1 MKRATSSWWN
11 SEGREDDVNGTQGMA
26 RPNGWKKGF
35 TGLLAATLL
44 LTTTGSAD
52 GQQGVA
58 SSCPDGATPRGE
70 IGIASFECS
79 NCALFTSRDDG
90 RRSWSFSAEPIVRTV
105 EPDSPADGKIED
117 GDRLV
122 AIDGHLITTGEGG
135 DRLANLSPGETV
147 SIVVRSGSGE
157 RTVAVVPRSECPRS
171 GGAAIAPS
179 IAAFPS
185 PQRVPYVPR
194 PDRMPAPAVAPTP
207 AKGVSVGAVPRPT
220 LDLLPTGWFGFG
232 IQCTECRWSV
242 DDEDGTSEW
251 EFSTPPEISAIQAG
265 SPAEAAGLQR
275 GDVLLEIDGELLDT
289 EEGGRRFGSVKP
301 GQNVRWTYRRD
312 GETRT
317 TTATA
322 AERQAPTA
330 PLPPSRPAA
339 GYVGATGLGYT
350 AADLSALRY
359 SGLVGETSVEVRGA
373 GSVVVNIVD
382 PGREI
387 EIVTADSRTRI
398 RLDEPE

>member
-1 MKRATSSWWN
+1 M
-11 SEGREDDVNGTQGMA
+11 NGTQGMT
-26 RPNGWKKGF
+26 RPRSWRYGILS
-35 TGLLAATLL
+35 LLAVAMLL
-44 LTTTGSAD
+44 IATGSAD
-52 GQQGVA
+52 AQQGVA

-79 NCALFTSRDDG
+79 NCAIFTSRDDE
-90 RRSWSFSAEPIVRTV
+90 RRSWSFSSEPTVRTV
-105 EPDSPADGKIED
+105 EPGSPADGKIED

-135 DRLANLSPGETV
+135 DRLANLVPGETV
-147 SIVVRSGSGE
+147 SIVVRRGSRE
-157 RTVAVVPRSECPRS
+157 KTVTVVPRSECPRS
-171 GGAAIAPS
+171 GGAAAAPV
-179 IAAFPS
+179 IAASPS

-194 PDRMPAPAVAPTP
+194 PDRMPAPAVPPTP
-207 AKGVSVGAVPRPT
+207 ATGVSVGAVPRPT
-220 LDLLPTGWFGFG
+220 LALLPSGWFGFG

-251 EFSTPPEISAIQAG
+251 EFSTHPEISSIQAG
-265 SPAEAAGLQR
+265 SPAAAAGLQR
-275 GDVLLEIDGELLDT
+275 GDVLLEIDGESLVT

-301 GQNVRWTYRRD
+301 GQNVRWTYSRD

-330 PLPPSRPAA
+330 PLAPARPAA
-339 GYVGATGLGYT
+339 GYVGLRSLDYSAP
-350 AADLSALRY
+350 DLSALRY

-373 GSVVVNIVD
+373 GSVVVNIID

-398 RLDEPE
+398 RLDDPE

>member
-1 MKRATSSWWN
+1 M
-11 SEGREDDVNGTQGMA
+11 NGTRRIAGRNRWTSGVA
-26 RPNGWKKGF
+26 S
-35 TGLLAATLL
+35 LLAAVML
-44 LTTTGSAD
+44 LTLTGDANA
-52 GQQGVA
+52 QQGVA

-79 NCALFTSRDDG
+79 NCAMYTARDDG
-90 RRSWSFSAEPIVRTV
+90 RRSWNFSAEPTVRTV
-105 EPDSPADGKIED
+105 EPGSPADGKIED

-135 DRLANLSPGETV
+135 DRLANLTPGETV
-147 SIVVRSGSGE
+147 SIVVRRGSRE
-157 RTVAVVPRSECPRS
+157 QTVEVVPRSECPGS
-171 GGAAIAPS
+171 GGAAAAPV
-179 IAAFPS
+179 IAATPS

-194 PDRMPAPAVAPTP
+194 PDRMPAPAVPATP
-207 AKGVSVGAVPRPT
+207 ATGVSVGAVPRPT
-220 LDLLPTGWFGFG
+220 LALLPSGWFGFG
-232 IQCTECRWSV
+232 IQCTECRWSI
-242 DDEDGTSEW
+242 DDEHGTTEW
-251 EFSTPPEISAIQAG
+251 EFSTPPEISSIQAG
-265 SPAEAAGLQR
+265 SPAAAAGLRR
-275 GDVLLEIDGELLDT
+275 GDILLEIDGELLVS

-301 GQNVRWTYRRD
+301 GQNVRWTYSRD

-330 PLPPSRPAA
+330 PLPPTRPAA
-339 GYVGATGLGYT
+339 GYVGVRSLGYT
-350 AADLSALRY
+350 ASDLTALRY

-373 GSVVVNIVD
+373 GSVVVNIID

-398 RLDEPE
+398 QLDDPDQD

>member
-1 MKRATSSWWN
+1 M
-11 SEGREDDVNGTQGMA
+11 NGTQGMA

-275 GDVLLEIDGELLDT
+275 GDVLLEIDGELLVT

>member
-1 MKRATSSWWN
+1 M
-11 SEGREDDVNGTQGMA
+11 NGTQRMA
-26 RPNGWKKGF
+26 RPNGWRKGF
-35 TGLLAATLL
+35 TSLLAAALL
-44 LTTTGSAD
+44 LTLTGYAD

-58 SSCPDGATPRGE
+58 SSCPDGAIPRGE

-79 NCALFTSRDDG
+79 NCAMFTSRDDG

-105 EPDSPADGKIED
+105 EPGSPADGKIED

-135 DRLANLSPGETV
+135 DRLANLVPGETV
-147 SIVVRSGSGE
+147 SIVVRRGSRE
-157 RTVAVVPRSECPRS
+157 QTVAVVPRSECPRS
-171 GGAAIAPS
+171 GGAAAAPA
-179 IAAFPS
+179 IAASPS
-185 PQRVPYVPR
+185 PPGTKYVPR
-194 PDRMPAPAVAPTP
+194 PDRMPAPAVPPTP
-207 AKGVSVGAVPRPT
+207 ATGVSVGAVPRPT
-220 LDLLPTGWFGFG
+220 LDLLPSGWFGFG

-251 EFSTPPEISAIQAG
+251 EFSTPPEVSSIQAG
-265 SPAEAAGLQR
+265 SPAAAAGLQR
-275 GDVLLEIDGELLDT
+275 GDVLLEIDGESLVT

-301 GQNVRWTYRRD
+301 GQDVRWTYARD

-330 PLPPSRPAA
+330 PLPPTRPPA
-339 GYVGATGLGYT
+339 GYVGATGVGYT

-359 SGLVGETSVEVRGA
+359 SGLVGATSVEVRGA
-373 GSVVVNIVD
+373 GSVVVNIID

>member
-1 MKRATSSWWN
+1 M
-11 SEGREDDVNGTQGMA
+11 NGTQGMT
-26 RPNGWKKGF
+26 RPSGWRLGVAS
-35 TGLLAATLL
+35 LLAVAML
-44 LTTTGSAD
+44 LTMSGSAD

-58 SSCPDGATPRGE
+58 SACPDGATPRGE
-70 IGIASFECS
+70 IGISSFECS
-79 NCALFTSRDDG
+79 NCAMFTMRDDG
-90 RRSWSFSAEPIVRTV
+90 RRSWSFSAEPTVRTV
-105 EPDSPADGKIED
+105 EPGSPADGKIED

-135 DRLANLSPGETV
+135 DRLANLTPGETV
-147 SIVVRSGSGE
+147 SIVVRRGSRE

-171 GGAAIAPS
+171 GGAATAPV
-179 IAAFPS
+179 IAATPS

-194 PDRMPAPAVAPTP
+194 PDRMPAPAVAAAP
-207 AKGVSVGAVPRPT
+207 ATGVSVGAVPRPT
-220 LDLLPTGWFGFG
+220 LALLPSGWFGFG

-251 EFSTPPEISAIQAG
+251 EFSSPPEVSSIQAG
-265 SPAEAAGLQR
+265 SPAAAAGLRR
-275 GDVLLEIDGELLDT
+275 GDVLLEIDGESLVS

-301 GQNVRWTYRRD
+301 GQNVRWTYSRG

-322 AERQAPTA
+322 AERPGPLA
-330 PLPPSRPAA
+330 PLPPTAIA
-339 GYVGATGLGYT
+339 TGYVGARSPGYT
-350 AADLSALRY
+350 ASDLSALRY

-373 GSVVVNIVD
+373 GSVIVNIID

-398 RLDEPE
+398 RLDDLDQD

>member
-1 MKRATSSWWN
+1 M
-11 SEGREDDVNGTQGMA
+11 NGTRRIAGRNRWTSRVA
-26 RPNGWKKGF
+26 S
-35 TGLLAATLL
+35 LLAAVML
-44 LTTTGSAD
+44 LTLTGDANA
-52 GQQGVA
+52 QQGVA

-79 NCALFTSRDDG
+79 NCAMFTARDDG
-90 RRSWSFSAEPIVRTV
+90 RRSWNFSAEPTVRTV
-105 EPDSPADGKIED
+105 EPGSPADGKIED

-135 DRLANLSPGETV
+135 DRLANLTPGETV
-147 SIVVRSGSGE
+147 SIVVRRGSRE

-171 GGAAIAPS
+171 GGAATAPV
-179 IAAFPS
+179 IAATPS

-194 PDRMPAPAVAPTP
+194 PDRMPAPAVTATP
-207 AKGVSVGAVPRPT
+207 ATGVSVGAVPRPT
-220 LDLLPTGWFGFG
+220 LALLPSGWFGFG

-251 EFSTPPEISAIQAG
+251 EFSTPPEISSIQAG
-265 SPAEAAGLQR
+265 SPAAAAGLRR
-275 GDVLLEIDGELLDT
+275 GDILLEIDGELLVS

-301 GQNVRWTYRRD
+301 GQNVRWTYSRD

-330 PLPPSRPAA
+330 PLPPTRPAA
-339 GYVGATGLGYT
+339 GYVGVRSLGYT
-350 AADLSALRY
+350 ASDLTALRY

-373 GSVVVNIVD
+373 GSVVVNIID

-398 RLDEPE
+398 RLDDPDQD

>member
-1 MKRATSSWWN
+1 M
-11 SEGREDDVNGTQGMA
+11 NGTQGMA

>member
-1 MKRATSSWWN
+1 
-11 SEGREDDVNGTQGMA
+11 VNGTQGTT
-26 RPNGWKKGF
+26 RPSGLRIGVAS
-35 TGLLAATLL
+35 LLAVAML
-44 LTTTGSAD
+44 LTVSSSAD

-58 SSCPDGATPRGE
+58 STCPDGARPHGA
-70 IGIASFECS
+70 IGISSFECS
-79 NCALFTSRDDG
+79 NCTMFTMRDDG
-90 RRSWSFSAEPIVRTV
+90 RRSWNFSAEPIVRTV
-105 EPDSPADGKIED
+105 EPGSPADGKIED

-122 AIDGHLITTGEGG
+122 AIDGHLITTAEGG
-135 DRLANLSPGETV
+135 DRLANLTPGETV
-147 SIVVRSGSGE
+147 SIVVRSGSRE
-157 RTVAVVPRSECPRS
+157 RTVKVVPRSECPRS
-171 GGAAIAPS
+171 GGAAIAPA
-179 IAAFPS
+179 IAASPS

-194 PDRMPAPAVAPTP
+194 PDRMPAPAIAPTP
-207 AKGVSVGAVPRPT
+207 ATGVSVGAVPRPT
-220 LDLLPTGWFGFG
+220 LALLPSGWFGFG

-251 EFSTPPEISAIQAG
+251 EFSTPPEISSIQAG
-265 SPAEAAGLQR
+265 SPAAAAGLQR
-275 GDVLLEIDGELLDT
+275 GDVLLEIDGESLVT

-322 AERQAPTA
+322 AERQGPTA
-330 PLPPSRPAA
+330 PLLPTAPAA
-339 GYVGATGLGYT
+339 GYVGLRSLGYT
-350 AADLSALRY
+350 GADRSALRY

-373 GSVVVNIVD
+373 GSVIVNIID

-398 RLDEPE
+398 RLDDPE

>member
-1 MKRATSSWWN
+1 M
-11 SEGREDDVNGTQGMA
+11 NGTRRIAGRNRWTSRVA
-26 RPNGWKKGF
+26 S
-35 TGLLAATLL
+35 LLAAVML
-44 LTTTGSAD
+44 LTLTGNANA
-52 GQQGVA
+52 QQGVA

-79 NCALFTSRDDG
+79 NCAMFTARDDG
-90 RRSWSFSAEPIVRTV
+90 RRSWNFNAEPTVRTV
-105 EPDSPADGKIED
+105 EPGSPADGKIED

-135 DRLANLSPGETV
+135 DRLANLTPGETV
-147 SIVVRSGSGE
+147 SIVVRRGSRE

-171 GGAAIAPS
+171 GGAATAPV
-179 IAAFPS
+179 IAATPS

-194 PDRMPAPAVAPTP
+194 PDRMPAPAVAAAP
-207 AKGVSVGAVPRPT
+207 ATGVSVGAVPRPT
-220 LDLLPTGWFGFG
+220 LALLPSGWFGFG

-251 EFSTPPEISAIQAG
+251 EFSSPPEVSSIQAG
-265 SPAEAAGLQR
+265 SPAAAAGLRR
-275 GDVLLEIDGELLDT
+275 GDVLLEIDGESLVS

-301 GQNVRWTYRRD
+301 GQNVRWTYSRG

-322 AERQAPTA
+322 AERPGPLA
-330 PLPPSRPAA
+330 PLPPTAIA
-339 GYVGATGLGYT
+339 TGYVGARSPGYT
-350 AADLSALRY
+350 ASDLSALRY

-373 GSVVVNIVD
+373 GSVIVNIID

-398 RLDEPE
+398 RLDDLDQD